1 MLKLPICFKE
11 NNARDTLQAMEM
23 QLWINHGDSGN
34 IRRCKL
40 VFPAKLSYSH
50 VIIKQTNKLSCIHFT
65 LII

>member
-34 IRRCKL
+34 MRRYKL
-40 VFPAKLSYSH
+40 VLPAHVSYSH
-50 VIIKQTNKLSCIHFT
+50 VIIK
-65 LII
+65 